1 MIWIVLL
8 SLPPLAGA
16 LAYGRAPLFAWLAA
30 GLAWLLAVGWTGGW
44 GFGWTLLAM
53 LAFGGAMAVFLV
65 DSVRRSRVTAPIF
78 RAFRAALPTM
88 SQTERDALEAGTV
101 WWEGELFAGRP
112 DWNKLR
118 AYPWPRLTP
127 EEQAFLDNETDELCR
142 LTRDWECTQHG
153 DMPAEVWQYI
163 KAKGFLGM
171 IIPKEYGGKGFSAFA
186 HSQVVT
192 KLSTRSSAPAV
203 SVMVPNSLGP
213 AELLLHYGTPE
224 QKQHYLPRLARGED
238 IPAFAL
244 TSPWAGSDAAS
255 IPDAGVVCRGVWQG
269 EEVLGMRVSFDKR
282 YITLAPVCTVFGLAF
297 HLYDPERLLGGEEVL
312 GITCALIPHDHPGVD
327 IGRRHF
333 PLNAVWM
340 NGPVRGKDVF
350 VPLEFI
356 IGGPTMAGQGW
367 RMLMECLAAGRS
379 ISLPGSNTG
388 MQKMVARAVGAYA
401 RVRYQFKT
409 AIGRFEGV
417 EEALTR
423 IGANTY
429 LSDAARVMTAGA
441 IDLGEKPSVVSAIVK
456 YHVTERARQTVN
468 DGMDVVGGKG
478 ICLGPQNFLG
488 RAYQQI
494 PVGITVEGANIL
506 TRSLILFGQGAIRC
520 HPYVLKEMH
529 AAQTGDLDAFDR
541 ALTRIG
547 ANTYLS
553 DAARVMT
560 AGAIDLGEK
569 PSVVSAIV
577 KYHVTERAR
586 QTVNDGMD
594 VVGGKGICLGPQNF
608 LGRAYQQIP
617 VGITVEGANILTR
630 SLILFGQGAIRCH
643 PYVLKEMHAAQTGD
657 LDAFDR
663 ALWGHVGFTVSN
675 AARALIMGL
684 TGSHFVAV
692 PEGVAAETRRYYQQ
706 LTRFSA
712 AFAFIADISMGTM
725 GGALKRKEKLSA
737 RLGDILSLMYLAT
750 ATLKRFEAEGR
761 QSADAPLMHWAI
773 WDCMFRIQQAF
784 EGVIANFPNKLF
796 AFVLRHVVVFPLGR
810 PYVVPSDRLGH
821 EVAALLLEPSPTR
834 DRLTADVHLPT
845 DVEEPVGAL
854 EAALAATLAA
864 EPVEAKLRE
873 ARRQGRF
880 DPKILASGDV
890 DEIWRMA
897 RQAGVISEQ
906 DYALVERRNQ
916 LRDKVIRVDDF
927 PYDLGLK
934 AAVQA
939 MPERSPAQQ
948 AAA

>member
-1 MIWIVLL
+1 MTWLLLL

-16 LAYGRAPLFAWLAA
+16 LAYGRAPLFAWLWA
-30 GLAWLLAVGWTGGW
+30 GLAWLAAMGWAAGWAV
-44 GFGWTLLAM
+44 GWTLLAM
-53 LAFGGAMAVFLV
+53 AVLAAVLGVFMHDGL
-65 DSVRRSRVTAPIF
+65 RRQRVTAPILK
-78 RAFRAALPTM
+78 AFRGALPAM

-112 DWNKLR
+112 DWNKLG
-118 AYPWPRLTP
+118 AYPWPKLSA
-127 EEQAFLDNETDELCR
+127 EEQAFLDNETEALCR
-142 LTRDWECTQHG
+142 LTNDWACTQQQ

-163 KAKGFLGM
+163 KDKGFLGM
-171 IIPKEYGGKGFSAFA
+171 IIPREYGGKGFSAYA
-186 HSQVVT
+186 HSQVIT

-203 SVMVPNSLGP
+203 TVMVPNSLGP

-224 QKQHYLPRLARGED
+224 QKQHYLPGLARGRE

-255 IPDAGVVCRGVWQG
+255 IPDAGVVCKGEWNG

-297 HLYDPERLLGGEEVL
+297 RLYDPERLLGGDEDL
-312 GITCALIPHDHPGVD
+312 GITCALVPHDHPGVD
-327 IGRRHF
+327 IGNRHF

-350 VPLEFI
+350 MPLDFI
-356 IGGPTMAGQGW
+356 IGGPRMAGQGW

-388 MQKMVARAVGAYA
+388 MQKLTARAVGAYA

-429 LSDAARVMTAGA
+429 LCDAARVMTAGA

-456 YHVTERARQTVN
+456 YHVTERARQVVN
-468 DGMDVVGGKG
+468 DGMDVIGGKG

-520 HPYVLKEMH
+520 HPYVLDEMH
-529 AAQTGDLDAFDR
+529 SAQKNDLEAFD
-541 ALTRIG
+541 
-547 ANTYLS
+547 
-553 DAARVMT
+553 
-560 AGAIDLGEK
+560 K
-569 PSVVSAIV
+569 
-577 KYHVTERAR
+577 
-586 QTVNDGMD
+586 
-594 VVGGKGICLGPQNF
+594 
-608 LGRAYQQIP
+608 
-617 VGITVEGANILTR
+617 
-630 SLILFGQGAIRCH
+630 
-643 PYVLKEMHAAQTGD
+643 
-657 LDAFDR
+657 

-675 AARALIMGL
+675 AARAVAMGL
-684 TGSHFVAV
+684 TGSHFVKV
-692 PEGVAAETRRYYQQ
+692 PADVAPETRRYYQQ

-712 AFAFIADISMGTM
+712 AFAFISDISMGTL

-750 ATLKRFEAEGR
+750 ATLKRYEAEGR
-761 QSADAPLMHWAI
+761 QAADAPLMHWAI
-773 WDCMFRIQQAF
+773 WDCMFRIQLAF

-796 AFVLRHVVVFPLGR
+796 AFLLRRLVVFPLGR
-810 PYVVPSDRLGH
+810 PYVVPSDKLGH
-821 EVAALLLEPSPTR
+821 QVAALLIEPSATR
-834 DRLTADVHLPT
+834 DRLTADVYLPE
-845 DVEEPVGAL
+845 DIEEPVGAL
-854 EAALAATLAA
+854 EAALAATIAA
-864 EPVEAKLRE
+864 EPVEAKLRQLQ
-873 ARRQGRF
+873 RDGRF
-880 DPKILASGDV
+880 APGLMTGGDV
-890 DEIWRMA
+890 DEVWRRA
-897 RQAGVISEQ
+897 REAGVISDEEFR
-906 DYALVERRNQ
+906 LVERRNM
-916 LRDKVIRVDDF
+916 LRNKVIRVDDF
-927 PYDLGLK
+927 PYDFGLR
-934 AAVQA
+934 AALEEA
-939 MPERSPAQQ
+939 PRSAPALKV
-948 AAA
+948 AA